1 MEVLKSI
8 YRSKKVKVFKDGY
21 GGSPSWKYFYTYIYI
36 SENICYLFSSINLYE
51 VIGHINYEKLKP
63 INSFDDSKTIRNMDV
78 ILKNAPY
85 TEYKKISENEITF
98 NMPVQVASEEIQADE
113 FYNVVKDDILLVSDM
128 KDGEQENM
136 KDLENKNEEV
146 VVSTDVEIENSI
158 SIDELNS
165 GMYFIVIDNAI
176 TKFIKK

>member
-1 MEVLKSI
+1 MEVFLYI
-8 YRSKKVKVFKDGY
+8 
-21 GGSPSWKYFYTYIYI
+21 YIYI

-98 NMPVQVASEEIQADE
+98 NMPVQVASEEGEIIEVNRIYTATFENNGMLLKLKAFDKNNPNILVFDE
-113 FYNVVKDDILLVSDM
+113 EY
-128 KDGEQENM
+128 
-136 KDLENKNEEV
+136 EEV
-146 VVSTDVEIENSI
+146 DLKTV
-158 SIDELNS
+158 
-165 GMYFIVIDNAI
+165 
-176 TKFIKK
+176 